1 MVVTIPA
8 TRGANVL
15 TYPSAFTVPT
25 GRAHW
30 HTLLRARAIE
40 CQSYVIAAAQ
50 SGKHNDKRSSYGHSI
65 IIDPWGKVVAEIEE
79 EGEGVASAELDLT
92 KVSKVREEMPVSQHR
107 RHDLYALAAR
117 DNQVWPLSRF
127 FFFTAFRPLSGGS

>member
-1 MVVTIPA
+1 MLVTIPA

-30 HTLLRARAIE
+30 PTLLRARAIE

-92 KVSKVREEMPVSQHR
+92 KVSKVREEMPVGQHR

-127 FFFTAFRPLSGGS
+127 FCFLLCRKS